1 MKLNINIKAT
11 VIGTTT
17 AAVATAVLATSPA
30 HALSFGDELNVIWF
44 ADAQLSSMEFYAD
57 YGAVPDFPV
66 AIPGLGTDQAGTIL
80 ASLKQGGSVFSLA
93 GFVKDLPDFN
103 ATVGGGLDNF
113 LYFGPGSSANFKLTS
128 ITSQQVSNSYVYNLS
143 GFFGTTPGTGTLTTQ
158 VGSGARSWS
167 ATITAIPTP
176 ALLPGLI
183 GLGVGVL
190 RKRKAEEAQAIREE
204 A

>member
-1 MKLNINIKAT
+1 MKLNININAT

-17 AAVATAVLATSPA
+17 AAVATAVLAASPA
-30 HALSFGDELNVIWF
+30 HALSLGDELNVIWF
-44 ADAQLSSMEFYAD
+44 ADAQLSNIEFYAD
-57 YGAVPDFPV
+57 YGTVEDFPV
-66 AIPGLGTDQAGTIL
+66 AIPGLGTDQAGTVL
-80 ASLKQGGSVFSLA
+80 ASLKQDSSTVFLN
-93 GFVKDLPDFN
+93 GFVKDLPDFI

-128 ITSQQVSNSYVYNLS
+128 ITSQQLGNSYVYDLS